1 MYDTE
6 NVTSYDNINDSSIND
21 LTDYLSTTKII
32 DNEISS
38 LINTDNNTWINPFL
52 HNTIKSK
59 HSKRKRQNNHNKYS
73 KKYRID
79 YMIPIENVIQSI
91 CGKTNID
98 DLTKNELKNIIVKKK
113 LFIPNTNKMIKEEL
127 RLAVE
132 NELYYTEYFDE
143 NDEECTP
150 IKVENKEIQIS
161 ARSQRLL
168 ARNMKRDKILEQQ
181 KRHKEIKN
189 SIYDLSNLFNTS
201 L

>member
-6 NVTSYDNINDSSIND
+6 NINSYSNISDSSIND
-21 LTDYLSTTKII
+21 LIDYFSTTKII
-32 DNEISS
+32 DNEISE
-38 LINTDNNTWINPFL
+38 LINTNNNTQINPFL
-52 HNTIKSK
+52 QNIMKSK

-91 CGKTNID
+91 CGKTDID
-98 DLTKNELKNIIVKKK
+98 DLTKNELKNIIIKKK

-150 IKVENKEIQIS
+150 IKVQNKKTQIS

-168 ARNMKRDKILEQQ
+168 ARNKQRDKILEQQ